1 MNFTGVE
8 NTVFFEP
15 KIWWKCDIYWLLKS
29 YCFEPFRYGKYGL
42 FWDKKLRKRYL
53 LIIEMFLFW
62 TFRGWK
68 IRPFLRQKVDGKII
82 FTGYWKVLVLSFSVM
97 ENFLRQKFNGKMIF
111 TDYWNVLVLGYQKV
125 PVLSFSLMGNTVFF
139 YKKGNFYVVFL
150 SFLILQD
157 PGNTAFR
164 AVINSICSDELL
176 HTEVSQLKIVGDL
189 T

>member
-8 NTVFFEP
+8 NTVFFDP

-62 TFRGWK
+62 TFWEWK

-82 FTGYWKVLVLSFSVM
+82 FTGYWKVLVLCFSVM
-97 ENFLRQKFNGKMIF
+97 ENFLRQKVNGKMIF

-125 PVLSFSLMGNTVFF
+125 PVLSFSLMGNTAFF

-150 SFLILQD
+150 SFLILHD